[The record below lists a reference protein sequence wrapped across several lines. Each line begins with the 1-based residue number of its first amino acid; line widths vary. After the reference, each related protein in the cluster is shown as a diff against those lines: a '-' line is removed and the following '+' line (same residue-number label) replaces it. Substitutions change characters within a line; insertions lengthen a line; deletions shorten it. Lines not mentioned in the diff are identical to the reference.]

1 MLAIFTQVF
10 YSFQSHCDTIT
21 LPNGSMPMRCMKEK
35 NRLELECFCRCIE
48 PIERSQI
55 TTEEYVLAKAI
66 ALCNPAIPE
75 LSFNAQKIVE
85 KQREYY
91 ANILF
96 KHEQNSYGIEGGAVK
111 YTKIMSAIEAMYHFA
126 QRQREFHNICRM
138 QFLIGADNPW
148 PNTCKL
154 KLFEDSV
161 I

>member
-1 MLAIFTQVF
+1 MLSKHTTFKLYLLIDIIL
-10 YSFQSHCDTIT
+10 CIDTA
-21 LPNGSMPMRCMKEK
+21 
-35 NRLELECFCRCIE
+35 RLIPGIRDLDDNDLEI
-48 PIERSQI
+48 ILKHSALISQI
-55 TTEEYVLAKAI
+55 TAEEYVLAKTI

-75 LSFNAQKIVE
+75 LSHDAQRIVST
-85 KQREYY
+85 QREYY

-96 KHEQNSYGIEGGAVK
+96 KHEQESYGIEAGAVK

-138 QFLIGADNPW
+138 QFLMGADNPW